1 MIFKGFFFPFHNM
14 NQTLFRTIQ
23 GSLQT
28 NALTML
34 VVMGYLVSS
43 NHQEHALLDIN
54 GFMCQSCFVLRR
66 I

>member
-1 MIFKGFFFPFHNM
+1 M
-14 NQTLFRTIQ
+14 Q

-28 NALTML
+28 NASTIL

-43 NHQEHALLDIN
+43 NHQGHVLLDIN
-54 GFMCQSCFVLRR
+54 GFMCQSCFVLRH

>member
-14 NQTLFRTIQ
+14 NQTMQ

-43 NHQEHALLDIN
+43 NHQEHALLNIN
-54 GFMCQSCFVLRR
+54 GFMCQSCFVLRH

>member
-1 MIFKGFFFPFHNM
+1 MNLKGFFFHNI
-14 NQTLFRTIQ
+14 NQTLHKTMQ

-43 NHQEHALLDIN
+43 NHQGH
-54 GFMCQSCFVLRR
+54 VL
-66 I
+66 